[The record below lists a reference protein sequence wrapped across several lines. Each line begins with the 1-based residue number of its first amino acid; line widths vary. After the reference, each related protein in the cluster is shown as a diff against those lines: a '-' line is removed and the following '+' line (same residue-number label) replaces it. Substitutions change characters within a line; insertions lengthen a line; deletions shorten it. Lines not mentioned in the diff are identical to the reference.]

1 MGYSD
6 RNSLPSFNE
15 KRKKPGGAFLV
26 HEEKVALE
34 AIIKSNQAESRFTCR
49 TIISALIFWRIVV
62 YTLYLR
68 SSVSG
73 RYVAGYRTI
82 ATTTAITANAIYR
95 IVWLGS
101 INLFSWG

>member
-26 HEEKVALE
+26 DEEKAALE
-34 AIIKSNQAESRFTCR
+34 TIIKSNQAESRFTCR
-49 TIISALIFWRIVV
+49 IIISALLFRPIFV

-73 RYVAGYRTI
+73 RYIAGYRTI

-101 INLFSWG
+101 IIAI